1 MGALRQR
8 HGQDNISVTADT
20 TAPILGRRRSSASAS
35 TISKLV
41 LAIGTLV
48 MIVAVPML
56 YNMPTPDLHTSSV
69 QKQKNDVT

>member
-8 HGQDNISVTADT
+8 RERNTTANT
-20 TAPILGRRRSSASAS
+20 TAPILGGRRSSAS

-41 LAIGTLV
+41 LLAIGTLV

-56 YNMPTPDLHTSSV
+56 YNMPTPDLQTSSAA
-69 QKQKNDVT
+69 QKQKMMSL